1 MSVCAY
7 SVCARVEVA
16 ASEKRGETA
25 NESLS
30 GVNREGERDRGREGG
45 GAQRLC
51 GEMNTAVQGD
61 RGRCTNSKT
70 TNSSPHARSK

>member
-7 SVCARVEVA
+7 SVCALVEVA

-45 GAQRLC
+45 RGCTEALWGDEYSCAGRPR
-51 GEMNTAVQGD
+51 EMHKQ
-61 RGRCTNSKT
+61 
-70 TNSSPHARSK
+70 